1 MRSVPV
7 GDDDSHRVN
16 TKFKGNLKI
25 SNVEGVTTLHEL
37 AQHAFKKYGH
47 KNAMGEREYL
57 GPHTPKV
64 QKFGEVSWRTYDQV
78 KEESLKFGASLRSAG
93 LVAAPEK
100 STLDKLT
107 TPCTLAIFENT
118 CPEWMTAAL
127 GAYSQVRG
135 SCFVVI
141 YSFVVVVVIRFFYSI
156 FHFLRRSSH
165 PRVLAS
171 QLSMP
176 PLELMPLL
184 NPSMM
189 GGSVRSYATRRVSKF
204 FLGNLRICPLS
215 WSSSTPTT

>member
-1 MRSVPV
+1 MPSVPV

-93 LVAAPEK
+93 LVAAPKK

-127 GAYSQVRG
+127 GAYSQVHG
-135 SCFVVI
+135 ASCFVVI
-141 YSFVVVVVIRFFYSI
+141 YICLLLLLLFVFSTQFFIFSVVR
-156 FHFLRRSSH
+156 
-165 PRVLAS
+165 P
-171 QLSMP
+171 
-176 PLELMPLL
+176 
-184 NPSMM
+184 
-189 GGSVRSYATRRVSKF
+189 
-204 FLGNLRICPLS
+204 
-215 WSSSTPTT
+215 TPEY

>member
-135 SCFVVI
+135 ASCFVVI
-141 YSFVVVVVIRFFYSI
+141 FIRLLSLLLFIFSTQFFIFSVVR
-156 FHFLRRSSH
+156 
-165 PRVLAS
+165 P
-171 QLSMP
+171 
-176 PLELMPLL
+176 
-184 NPSMM
+184 
-189 GGSVRSYATRRVSKF
+189 
-204 FLGNLRICPLS
+204 
-215 WSSSTPTT
+215 TPEH